1 MRHSWAYSTCVGEG
15 PFTCELFG
23 EEADKLR
30 EAGGEYGAATGR
42 PRRVGPFDL
51 PASRYGVRMQ
61 GADEIALTKLDVLSG
76 FEKLPVCVA
85 YDVNGK
91 ITRDFPF
98 GSDLDEAK
106 PVLEYL
112 DGWNCDIS
120 GCRKPQELPQAA
132 LEYIRFIEQA
142 VGCKIRYVSVGAER
156 EQYIEL

>member
-1 MRHSWAYSTCVGEG
+1 MGEG

>member
-1 MRHSWAYSTCVGEG
+1 
-15 PFTCELFG
+15 
-23 EEADKLR
+23 
-30 EAGGEYGAATGR
+30 
-42 PRRVGPFDL
+42 
-51 PASRYGVRMQ
+51 MQ

-142 VGCKIRYVSVGAER
+142 SAVRFAMCR
-156 EQYIEL
+156 

>member
-1 MRHSWAYSTCVGEG
+1 
-15 PFTCELFG
+15 
-23 EEADKLR
+23 
-30 EAGGEYGAATGR
+30 
-42 PRRVGPFDL
+42 
-51 PASRYGVRMQ
+51 MQ

-98 GSDLDEAK
+98 GSDLEEAK
-106 PVLEYL
+106 QVLEYL